1 MFERFTKDAREVV
14 VGAQSAARELGA
26 LSIGSEH
33 LLQVIIELGGPVA
46 DALTWCGLDTAA
58 LHRAANGADDAMDP
72 DALAAIGIDLA
83 AVRQR
88 ADEVF
93 GPGALDQPR
102 ARGRTGKR
110 GHVPFTKDAKKVLEV
125 ALREAIALK
134 DREIRTD
141 HMVLAMTR
149 IKDSAAHRL
158 IVECGADPDE
168 VRRQILARR
177 AAAA

>member
-33 LLQVIIELGGPVA
+33 LLQVLVELGGPVA
-46 DALTWCGLDTAA
+46 DALTRSGLDTAA
-58 LHRAANGADDAMDP
+58 LHRAANGAEDAMDP

-83 AVRQR
+83 AVRQL

-102 ARGRTGKR
+102 AKGRAGKR

-125 ALREAIALK
+125 ALREAIALR

-141 HMVLAMTR
+141 HLVLAMTALT
-149 IKDSAAHRL
+149 DSRAHRL
-158 IVECGADPDE
+158 LTACGADPAD
-168 VRRQILARR
+168 VRTRLVAHRTDV
-177 AAAA
+177 A